1 MVDMGFELRD
11 LALGRARADRHAHL
25 RNDLTWWQGVS
36 TSADTKVVVVNQS
49 SMAVV
54 GNRLRLLNANEVV
67 DVPLAYLGEYEN
79 THYVSVL
86 VDSDEWPK
94 DWQWESLRTLGHDL
108 DDLESGLAT
117 AAVALSNWHRTHT
130 HCPRCG
136 AATFIVRAGWVRQCP
151 ADGTEHFPRMDNA
164 VIAVVVDEQDRLL
177 LARQTVWAPNHYS
190 LVAGFVEPGETF
202 EAAVAREVF
211 EETGIRTTNARI
223 VGNQPWPFPASMM
236 IGFFTDATSTDI
248 TVDGEEIAEAQWFSR
263 EELVDACTRGDVKL
277 PTRTSIARRLI
288 EHWYGG
294 ELSNE
299 WTRS

>member
-1 MVDMGFELRD
+1 MAFELQN

-25 RNDLTWWQGVS
+25 RHELEWWQGVS
-36 TSADTKVVVVNQS
+36 QSADTKVVVVNAS
-49 SMAVV
+49 SMAVI
-54 GNRLRLLNANEVV
+54 GNRLRLLSATEVSGL
-67 DVPLAYLGEYEN
+67 PLAYLGEADG

-86 VDSDEWPK
+86 VDSDEWPS

-117 AAVALSNWHRTHT
+117 TAVALSNWHRNHT

-136 AATFIVRAGWVRQCP
+136 AATFIVKAGWVRQCP
-151 ADGTEHFPRMDNA
+151 EDGSEHFPRMDNA
-164 VIAVVVDEQDRLL
+164 VIAVVVDSQDRLL
-177 LARQTVWAPNHYS
+177 LARQTVWQPNHYS

-211 EETGIRTTNARI
+211 EETGIRTTNPRV

-236 IGFFTDATSTDI
+236 IGFFTEATTTDI
-248 TVDGEEIAEAQWFSR
+248 TVDGEEIAEAQWFTKD
-263 EELVDACTRGDVKL
+263 ELVEACMRGDVRL

-288 EHWYGG
+288 EHWYGA